1 MPASSKRLLVI
12 KLSGSLFFSPQFEKL
27 MRVLRTT
34 PQKKYSLV
42 LIAGGGKAARR
53 YIKAGTRLNTD
64 QSSLDEIGIALSRLN
79 AEVLRLALG
88 KHAVD
93 FVPRSLS
100 EIADSVRL
108 NGVRIVVCGG
118 LHPGQSTNAVAALV
132 AEKTRAS
139 WLVNATDVDRV
150 YDKDPNKFKTAK
162 PLKTVTIRQLERIL
176 SHASSQA
183 GEYDLMDPVALKII
197 ARSKIK
203 TSITKCDP
211 SIMKSLLLGRRFPRT
226 DIIF

>member
-1 MPASSKRLLVI
+1 MPGSSKRLLVI

-27 MRVLRTT
+27 VQVLCTA

-42 LIAGGGKAARR
+42 LIAGGGKAARK
-53 YIKAGTRLNTD
+53 YIKAGARLNAD

-79 AEVLRLALG
+79 AEVLRQALG

-100 EIADSVRL
+100 EIADFVRF
-108 NGVRIVVCGG
+108 NEDRIVVCGG

-132 AEKTRAS
+132 AEKTCAS
-139 WLVNATDVDRV
+139 WLINATDVDHV
-150 YDKDPNKFKTAK
+150 YDKDPNRFKNAR
-162 PLKTVTIRQLERIL
+162 PLNSVTVRQLEMIL

-183 GEYDLMDPVALKII
+183 GEYDLMDNVALKII

-211 SIMKSLLLGRRFPRT
+211 STLKSLLLGRRFPRT